1 MKKKEP
7 KRQHYVPKFYLR
19 RFSKKCDNKEEIY
32 VYDKIRDNVFKTNI
46 KNVALEN
53 DFYTNTDFEDKY
65 FLEKFFGKNIEPL
78 MESILKEVVQICS
91 SYKVISSNYIIPD
104 RLKSDLAYIIAFQFL
119 RGKYTLEAA
128 YRIAPRIASE
138 LINQFRE
145 ISGYQD
151 YDLNQ
156 NLYEMVT
163 EEAFIKNTM
172 WKQMFIQER
181 MDYCAAVFYN
191 KYWAFYVF
199 DEDVLLTCDSPVI
212 VKDSKTKET
221 KPFHVGLIQ
230 KDTVICFAISPR
242 LLVVLY
248 SEKSYL
254 SEIDCKIYG
263 VDDKALVDEYNRA
276 NVDQC
281 NSQVYSKSEELLKN
295 VVKNRI

>member
-7 KRQHYVPKFYLR
+7 KKQHYVPKFYLR
-19 RFSKKCDNKEEIY
+19 RFSKKNDNKEEIY
-32 VYDKIRDNVFKTNI
+32 VYDKIRNNFFKTNI

-65 FLEKFFGKNIEPL
+65 FLEKFFGKNVEPL

-151 YDLNQ
+151 YDLYQ

-163 EEAFIKNTM
+163 EKTFIKNTM

-181 MDYCAAVFYN
+181 MNYYAAAFYN
-191 KYWAFYVF
+191 KYWAFCVF

-212 VKDSKTKET
+212 VRDSKTKET

-230 KDTVICFAISPR
+230 KDTVIYFAVSPR
-242 LLVVLY
+242 LLIVLY
-248 SEKSYL
+248 SKNLEL
-254 SEIDCKIYG
+254 RVIDCKIFG
-263 VDDKALVDEYNRA
+263 MNDEALVDEYNRA

-281 NSQVYSKSEELLKN
+281 KSQVYSKSEELLKN
-295 VVKNRI
+295 VIKK

>member
-78 MESILKEVVQICS
+78 MESRLKEVVQICS

-128 YRIAPRIASE
+128 YRIAPRIA
-138 LINQFRE
+138 RE
-145 ISGYQD
+145 MISQARAISGYKNFD
-151 YDLNQ
+151 FYQ

-163 EEAFIKNTM
+163 EKTFIKNSM
-172 WKQMFIQER
+172 WKQMFIPER
-181 MDYCAAVFYN
+181 MDYYAAAFYN
-191 KYWAFYVF
+191 KYWFFCVF

-230 KDTVICFAISPR
+230 KDTVIYFAISPR
-242 LLVVLY
+242 LMIVLY
-248 SEKSYL
+248 PENLKL
-254 SEIDCKIYG
+254 SALDCKIFAI
-263 VDDKALVDEYNRA
+263 DDESFVDEYNRA

-281 NSQVYSKSEELLKN
+281 NSQVYSKSEELLKS
-295 VVKNRI
+295 VIKK